1 MTRLACCC
9 FAMWFAL
16 FVPAA
21 AQPAPGRSG
30 ESGPAKSPSIT
41 IELNKLEAAPNACR
55 GYFVV
60 DNRLPE
66 ALKELRLD
74 IFLFDRTGVIL
85 RRVGL
90 PFVDVRPERMKIV
103 LFELADLACNDI
115 GRLLVNDVLICTG
128 ASGAAISGCGG
139 MVSTSTRA
147 SAKFD
152 Y

>member
-9 FAMWFAL
+9 FALWFAL
-16 FVPAA
+16 SGLAA
-21 AQPAPGRSG
+21 AQPTGRSG
-30 ESGPAKSPSIT
+30 ENGPTKSPSIT

-115 GRLLVNDVLICTG
+115 GRLLVNDVLVCTG
-128 ASGAAISGCGG
+128 AGGGPIPGCGS